1 MVQAFLLSE
10 GKDTKSLRKQKNI
23 LCFFSKKD
31 SKERF
36 LPTFVETP
44 PYLPFSSGMP
54 INTGVTE
61 GEELLKHLPDT
72 SPNTSPQHPPLCDS
86 DIRYQFYN
94 ERYIIKRMDTEYR
107 IQFSQQQ
114 LITYNL

>member
-36 LPTFVETP
+36 LPTFATTCTL
-44 PYLPFSSGMP
+44 YLKPSGKP
-54 INTGVTE
+54 INKGEAE
-61 GEELLKHLPDT
+61 GEVLLKHLPDT
-72 SPNTSPQHPPLCDS
+72 SPITSHQHPPLCDS

>member
-36 LPTFVETP
+36 LPTFATTP
-44 PYLPFSSGMP
+44 PHLPFSSIMP

-61 GEELLKHLPDT
+61 GEVLLKHLP
-72 SPNTSPQHPPLCDS
+72 QHLP
-86 DIRYQFYN
+86 
-94 ERYIIKRMDTEYR
+94 
-107 IQFSQQQ
+107 
-114 LITYNL
+114 